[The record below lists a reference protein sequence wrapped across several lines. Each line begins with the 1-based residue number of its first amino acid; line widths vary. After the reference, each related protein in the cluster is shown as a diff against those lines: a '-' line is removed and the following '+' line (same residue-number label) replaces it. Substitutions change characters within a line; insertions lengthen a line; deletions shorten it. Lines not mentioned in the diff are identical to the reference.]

1 MGFDDIIRAEDKKGG
16 RRYLMW
22 KDLSREWQTAFELT
36 WEAFKSGSIP
46 IGAMITD
53 EAGNVLITGR
63 NQMSENK
70 IPNYRTA
77 HAETWC
83 VRNLDIHKYPN
94 FREYHLYTTM
104 EPCPMCMGVIIMGGI
119 RKIHVAAKDK
129 YCGAL
134 HYLNYDPY
142 MQSKQVQ
149 VWLEDGEMG
158 SVQIVQQAY
167 HEHRRYAGEDS
178 VVFKKIAEEYPREV
192 ALGRKLYEERFLERC
207 VEANMP
213 YGDVYDSILNRLTEE

>member
-1 MGFDDIIRAEDKKGG
+1 
-16 RRYLMW
+16 MW
-22 KDLSREWQTAFELT
+22 KDLTREWQLTFELT
-36 WEAFKSGSIP
+36 WEAFKNGSIP

-53 EAGNVLITGR
+53 AEGTVLIAGR
-63 NQMSENK
+63 NEMGENK

-77 HAETWC
+77 HAETFC
-83 VRNLDIHKYPN
+83 VRNLDIKKYPN
-94 FREYHLYTTM
+94 FKDYHLYTTM

-119 RKIHVAAKDK
+119 RKIHVAAKDR

-134 HYLNYDPY
+134 HYLDYDPY
-142 MQSKQVQ
+142 MQSKQVK

-178 VVFKKIAEEYPREV
+178 VVFKKIAEDYPREV
-192 ALGRKLYEERFLERC
+192 ALGRELFQDRFLDKCAEKDL
-207 VEANMP
+207 A
-213 YGDVYDSILNRLTEE
+213 YGEVYDAILRKLTEK